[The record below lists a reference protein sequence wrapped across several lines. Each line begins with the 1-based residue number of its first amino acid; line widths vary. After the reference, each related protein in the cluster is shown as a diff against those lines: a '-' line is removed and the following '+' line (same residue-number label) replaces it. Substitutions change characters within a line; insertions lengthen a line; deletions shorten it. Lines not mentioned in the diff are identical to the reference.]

1 MKLISYRT
9 QAGQPVGG
17 WMGSA
22 WKSGAWPAALLFCLS
37 TFAISSFRAS
47 LNPDAVFDLLEPKR
61 IALIVAGA
69 GVFWLAVKQA
79 ERHRPDLC
87 GLGRMATVALP
98 GMAVL
103 FGIAVGWDVLIDP
116 EPADIAARNLRWILL
131 WGGYFGTGIAAWL
144 AIHFATALAD
154 VQAMQ
159 TAEAARASGEDQ
171 GFWVKTGRQTIRIPH
186 ESVEWVQAEGNYVR
200 IHGADGAHGL
210 IRSTLSAI
218 EAAMGGDAFLR
229 VHRSALCRRSAIR
242 GYRRKPS
249 GAMLALL
256 ASGAEA
262 PLGRSYAR
270 DVIGSER
277 GALPAIS
284 NMDDTVSPAG
294 AEAASA

>member
-1 MKLISYRT
+1 MKLISHRT

-17 WMGSA
+17 GKDSAWTGSA
-22 WKSGAWPAALLFCLS
+22 WLAAVLFCVS

-47 LNPDAVFDLLEPKR
+47 LNPEAVFELFNPKR
-61 IALIVAGA
+61 VALIVAGA

-87 GLGRMATVALP
+87 GLGRMAMVALP
-98 GMAVL
+98 GMALL

-144 AIHFATALAD
+144 AIQYAAALAD
-154 VQAMQ
+154 VQAAQ
-159 TAEAARASGEDQ
+159 IAPSSRPEDHDQ

-200 IHGADGAHGL
+200 IHAANGAHGL
-210 IRSTLSAI
+210 IRATLSGI
-218 EAAMGGDAFLR
+218 EAQMGGDVFLR

-262 PLGRSYAR
+262 PLGRSYVR
-270 DVIGSER
+270 DVLGADRGLQAAASE
-277 GALPAIS
+277 
-284 NMDDTVSPAG
+284 MDDTVSQPG

>member
-1 MKLISYRT
+1 MKLISRT
-9 QAGQPVGG
+9 SQAGQPGDG
-17 WMGSA
+17 W
-22 WKSGAWPAALLFCLS
+22 KEGAWPAAILFCLS
-37 TFAISSFRAS
+37 TFAISTFRAS
-47 LNPDAVFDLLEPKR
+47 LNPDAVFELFNPKR

-79 ERHRPDLC
+79 DRYQLDFR
-87 GLGRMATVALP
+87 GLGRMAMVALP
-98 GMAVL
+98 GMAML
-103 FGIAVGWDVLIDP
+103 FAIAVGWDLLI
-116 EPADIAARNLRWILL
+116 EPRPDDIAARNLRWILL

-144 AIHFATALAD
+144 AVHYAAALAH
-154 VQAMQ
+154 VQAAQ
-159 TAEAARASGEDQ
+159 TASASRSGDPDL

-186 ESVEWVQAEGNYVR
+186 DGVEWVQAEGNYVR

-210 IRSTLSAI
+210 VRSTLSAI
-218 EAAMGGDAFLR
+218 ATEMEGAAFLR

-262 PLGRSYAR
+262 PLGRSYVR
-270 DVIGSER
+270 DVLGADRGLQTAASE
-277 GALPAIS
+277 
-284 NMDDTVSPAG
+284 MDDTVSQPG